1 MNIKDKNWFTLIEII
16 IRVTIFSIFVLIW
29 TTAFTNA
36 LSTIHYIKV
45 FWEEQENMLY
55 DNFMIDEIIW
65 DTKEIYEFFQW
76 TSTWYLFKIDRE
88 KYNFPFVTLDINEYN
103 TDWNNYKNIW
113 IKKTIPLNDVITNW
127 TGIIYTVPWESDIR
141 RISDNVSILSN
152 TWILNNPTWL
162 LYNWTDIFVS
172 DTGNACIRKL
182 SDINNCF
189 IGEYR
194 NPWNTN
200 TTLISPTY
208 LALTWNI
215 LFISDTYNN
224 KIRKVDIT
232 NTWAIYDFIWNW
244 KFWYSDLTSTWTDI
258 ELSLPTWLA
267 IDWTGLYV
275 SDTWNNRILKFDIN
289 TGSWEIFAWTSE
301 AKTIWLWSDW
311 ISNSPDLISIDSPTK
326 LQIVWGVLYFLE
338 STSWVIKWINLSDN
352 STYDIFWSYENIAY
366 FGDFE
371 DDISNHW
378 SYSIDAW
385 FSSGKI
391 VWESDWIIPFS
402 WDKAFRLIWDNF
414 NTWSFIYNFSW
425 VTLEEAQWLDLSF
438 YMKSLSWTFNI
449 SYGFT
454 YNNDFIWN
462 KYNTWII
469 EELWNKYY
477 IKTDFTSSELINW
490 FKIDVSSNSWTI
502 ENQEFLLDVL
512 ELKPNNLYITWN
524 KTNKFENNFPYLWS
538 FYINWPDSYVSSII
552 EWNNY
557 KFSLN
562 NLWLLEVQNY
572 KFDWINSKNNLYLF
586 DDYLWNTK
594 LSNVYID
601 NVEYVNKN
609 NSFLV
614 LWLKIWF
621 DTFNGYFLDKYI
633 WINK

>member
-1 MNIKDKNWFTLIEII
+1 MNIKNKNWFTLVELI
-16 IRVTIFSIFVLIW
+16 IRVTIFSTILMW
-29 TTAFTNA
+29 TSAFTNA
-36 LSTIHYIKV
+36 LSTIQFIKV

-65 DTKEIYEFFQW
+65 NTKEIYEFSQW

-88 KYNFPFVTLDINEYN
+88 KYNFPFVTLDINEYSLN
-103 TDWNNYKNIW
+103 WNDYKNIW
-113 IKKTIPLNDVITNW
+113 IKKTIPLNDIITYW
-127 TGIIYTVPWESDIR
+127 TDTIYTVPWESDIR
-141 RISDNVSILSN
+141 KISDNSSILSN

-162 LYNWTDIFVS
+162 LYNWTDLFVS
-172 DTGNACIRKL
+172 DTGNTCIRKV
-182 SDINNCF
+182 SDIDNCF

-194 NPWNTN
+194 NPWNSN

-208 LALTWNI
+208 LAITWTT

-232 NTWAIYDFIWNW
+232 DTWSIDDFIWNW
-244 KFWYSDLTSTWTDI
+244 KFWYSDLTSTWTNI

-267 IDWTGLYV
+267 INWNDLYV
-275 SDTWNNRILKFDIN
+275 SDTGNNRILKFDIT

-311 ISNSPDLISIDSPTK
+311 TWNTPDLISIDSPTK
-326 LQIVWGVLYFLE
+326 LQIEWGVLYFLE

-352 STYDIFWSYENIAY
+352 STYDVFWSYENIAY

-371 DDISNHW
+371 DDLSSHW
-378 SYSIDAW
+378 SYSIDSW
-385 FSSGKI
+385 FLSWTI
-391 VWESDWIIPFS
+391 VWEINWIISYS
-402 WDKAFRLIWDNF
+402 WDKAYRLTWYNF
-414 NTWSFIYNFSW
+414 NTWSFIYNFSG
-425 VTLEEAQWLDLSF
+425 VTLQPAQWLDLSF
-438 YMKSLSWTFNI
+438 YTKSLSWSFDI
-449 SYGFT
+449 SYGFID
-454 YNNDFIWN
+454 NNGFIWN

-469 EELWNKYY
+469 NESWNKFY
-477 IKTDFTSSELINW
+477 IRSDFDTNLQIEW
-490 FKIDVSSNSWTI
+490 FKIDISNSWTI
-502 ENQEFLLDVL
+502 NNQEFLLDVL
-512 ELKPNNLYITWN
+512 ELKPNNLYVTWN

-538 FYINWPDSYVSSII
+538 FYIDWDNSYISSII

-557 KFSLN
+557 KFPLN
-562 NLWLLEVQNY
+562 SLWLLEVQNY
-572 KFDWINSKNNLYLF
+572 KFDWINNIGNLYLF

-594 LSNVYID
+594 LSNVYI
-601 NVEYVNKN
+601 NNIEYVNKN
-609 NSFLV
+609 NPFLV